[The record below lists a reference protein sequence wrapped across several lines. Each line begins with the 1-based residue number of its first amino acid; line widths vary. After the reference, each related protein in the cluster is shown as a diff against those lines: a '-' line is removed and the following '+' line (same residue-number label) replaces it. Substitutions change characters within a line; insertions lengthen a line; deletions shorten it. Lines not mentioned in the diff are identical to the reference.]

1 MIDLR
6 DLRALAALRAFTDDD
21 LQSLLALAP
30 ACNVGAGSVL
40 YLQGEPA
47 SSCFLIVRGQVQV
60 ERTRRSGTQIVT
72 TLRPGT
78 LVGQIALIDR
88 GKRTATVRAA
98 TAVEGLEIAGDIF
111 DQLLAGARPL
121 ALAFQEQLAL
131 AGIRQFRG
139 VMEQLANLPAAAH
152 PADAEARDA
161 GLTRAQASLGESGE
175 QAIDFNDVD
184 LDDIRVVFDSNIR
197 RQRW

>member
-131 AGIRQFRG
+131 AGIRQ
-139 VMEQLANLPAAAH
+139 
-152 PADAEARDA
+152 
-161 GLTRAQASLGESGE
+161 
-175 QAIDFNDVD
+175 
-184 LDDIRVVFDSNIR
+184 
-197 RQRW
+197 